1 MKYPC
6 LVLKQ
11 FCKTEVHI
19 AGRSK
24 RIWGAVRPCGMGRI
38 MQLSRQWKDGAHSR
52 TEAYTA

>member
-19 AGRSK
+19 EIEQEGQNVY
-24 RIWGAVRPCGMGRI
+24 GE
-38 MQLSRQWKDGAHSR
+38 QLDPVVRQWKDGAHSR

>member
-19 AGRSK
+19 EIEKAEMSMESLLNLLYGMAYATI
-24 RIWGAVRPCGMGRI
+24 RIVE
-38 MQLSRQWKDGAHSR
+38 RQ
-52 TEAYTA
+52 Y